1 MKPVVRLVV
10 IALLSALLVVVQVA
24 LAVVPNVELVSLLIL
39 IYALLLPLPTALS
52 IVGIFVTLEF
62 IVWGFGDWVIGYY
75 WIWPIWVLLVYFTK
89 WFNKDDPH
97 RWALLGAFWGILFGV
112 LFSLHHGI
120 LYGMTYSY
128 AYWIRGI
135 SFDIVHAISNYILI
149 LLSYRVIFKVLKRM
163 LERLGVSYES
173 NHKNR

>member
-10 IALLSALLVVVQVA
+10 ISLLSALLLVVQVA
-24 LAVVPNVELVSLLIL
+24 LALVPNVELVSLLIL
-39 IYALLLPLPTALS
+39 IYTLLLPLPTALG
-52 IVGIFVTLEF
+52 IVSIFVTLEF

-75 WIWPIWVLLVYFTK
+75 WIWPLWVLLVYLTK
-89 WFNKDDPH
+89 WINKDDPH
-97 RWALLGAFWGILFGV
+97 RWALLGALWGILFGI

-135 SFDIVHAISNYILI
+135 SFDIIHAISNYILI
-149 LLSYRVIFKVLKRM
+149 LLSYRVIFNILKKL
-163 LERLGVSYES
+163 LERLGVTYES

>member
-10 IALLSALLVVVQVA
+10 ISLLSALLLVVQIA

-39 IYALLLPLPTALS
+39 IYTLLLPLPTTLG

-75 WIWPIWVLLVYFTK
+75 WIWPVWVLLVYFTK
-89 WFNKDDPH
+89 WINKDDPH
-97 RWALLGAFWGILFGV
+97 RWALLGAFWGILFGI

-135 SFDIVHAISNYILI
+135 SFDIIHAISNYILM
-149 LLSYRVIFKVLKRM
+149 LLSYRVIFNILKKL